1 MSTVGWTQSVNANSV
16 VDKIQQVHQ
25 MQEELSQLQAR
36 TEALKEERLRRS
48 TVTHAPDSEKARL
61 QKERE
66 KAREQKKRERQRNAA
81 HWEDG
86 ADSSGEVKIDESP
99 RKIDILV

>member
-16 VDKIQQVHQ
+16 VDKLQQVQQ

-36 TEALKEERLRRS
+36 TEASKEERLRRS

-61 QKERE
+61 QEERE
-66 KAREQKKRERQRNAA
+66 KARTQKRRQRQRDAA
-81 HWEDG
+81 DG
-86 ADSSGEVKIDESP
+86 EAGAASSGEVKIDESP

>member
-1 MSTVGWTQSVNANSV
+1 MSTVGWTQSVNANSM
-16 VDKIQQVHQ
+16 VDKLQQVQQ

-36 TEALKEERLRRS
+36 TEASKEQRLQRS
-48 TVTHAPDSEKARL
+48 TVTHALDSEKARL

-66 KAREQKKRERQRNAA
+66 QKKRQRQRDAA
-81 HWEDG
+81 HSEEGED
-86 ADSSGEVKIDESP
+86 SMGEVKTDESP